1 MRLGVEVRNFSLAKG
16 QTISH
21 ITIHYGVT
29 GMDVSSEFR
38 HPPAALFQQLKR

>member
-1 MRLGVEVRNFSLAKG
+1 MRLGVEVLNFSLAKG

-29 GMDVSSEFR
+29 GWMCQVNLATRQRPF
-38 HPPAALFQQLKR
+38 PAT